1 MPALLERMTGWV
13 WSRPYLLL
21 TFTALLWAG
30 NSIVGRAA
38 RDVMPPVALGHR
50 LIMSQPDSD

>member
-21 TFTALLWAG
+21 TFTALFWAIRL
-30 NSIVGRAA
+30 SVARRA
-38 RDVMPPVALGHR
+38 M
-50 LIMSQPDSD
+50 